1 MTKYIVTMQA
11 PNGSLRTE
19 GFTANDEIDL
29 RSQVLTCYPH
39 YVLISFHPSIQM
51 TDGEISADATYQ
63 AFKAI
68 GKAK

>member
-19 GFTANDEIDL
+19 GFTATDETDL

-39 YVLISFHPSIQM
+39 YVLINFRLSFQEKKPYPW
-51 TDGEISADATYQ
+51 AR
-63 AFKAI
+63 KV
-68 GKAK
+68 